1 MADNDSTEVIY
12 FIQILGAISILGLLI
27 NIFFKKALFLSM
39 CIIFASMLGILLVQ
53 FEMSIRGAMNQQKGI
68 MGIVKKLFHFRNLI
82 IMILLTSWVFD
93 IYINNYTDIESNK
106 MPSSFYTVSSGFM
119 WVIVTQIIVVVTNIV
134 NKKKESIRYTSGKKD
149 SVFDKLNHL
158 YSAQTSS
165 LNAILN
171 VVTFIMVIILY
182 VISELFVTDG

>member
-12 FIQILGAISILGLLI
+12 FVQILGAISILGLLI
-27 NIFFKKALFLSM
+27 HTFFKKALFLSM
-39 CIIFASMLGILLVQ
+39 CIIFASMLGLLLVQ
-53 FEMSIRGAMNQQKGI
+53 FEMSIRGAMNQQKGF

-82 IMILLTSWVFD
+82 IMILLTGWVFD
-93 IYINNYTDIESNK
+93 IYINNYTDIKSNK
-106 MPSSFYTVSSGFM
+106 MPPTFYTVSTAFM
-119 WVIVTQIIVVVTNIV
+119 WIVVTQIIMVVTNFIK
-134 NKKKESIRYTSGKKD
+134 KKKETSSITSGKKN

-182 VISELFVTDG
+182 VISEMFVTDG

>member
-1 MADNDSTEVIY
+1 M
-12 FIQILGAISILGLLI
+12 QILGAISILGLLI
-27 NIFFKKALFLSM
+27 HTFFKKALFLSM
-39 CIIFASMLGILLVQ
+39 CIIFASMLGLLLVQ
-53 FEMSIRGAMNQQKGI
+53 FEMSIRGAMNQQKGF

-82 IMILLTSWVFD
+82 IMILLTGWVFD
-93 IYINNYTDIESNK
+93 IYINNYTDIKSNK
-106 MPSSFYTVSSGFM
+106 MPPTFYTVSTAFM
-119 WVIVTQIIVVVTNIV
+119 WIVVTQIIMVVTNFIK
-134 NKKKESIRYTSGKKD
+134 KKKETSSITSGKKN

-182 VISELFVTDG
+182 VISEMFVTDG

>member
-12 FIQILGAISILGLLI
+12 FVQILGAISILGLLI
-27 NIFFKKALFLSM
+27 HTFFKKALFLSM
-39 CIIFASMLGILLVQ
+39 CIIFASMLGLLLVQ
-53 FEMSIRGAMNQQKGI
+53 FEMSIRGAMNQQKGF

-82 IMILLTSWVFD
+82 IMILLTGWVFD
-93 IYINNYTDIESNK
+93 IYINNYTDIKSNK
-106 MPSSFYTVSSGFM
+106 MPPTFYTVSTAFM
-119 WVIVTQIIVVVTNIV
+119 WIVVTQIIMVVTNFIK
-134 NKKKESIRYTSGKKD
+134 KKKELSSITSGKKN

-182 VISELFVTDG
+182 VISEMFVTDG

>member
-1 MADNDSTEVIY
+1 MVDNDSTEVIY

-27 NIFFKKALFLSM
+27 HTFFKKALFLSM
-39 CIIFASMLGILLVQ
+39 CIVFASMLGLLLVQ
-53 FEMSIRGAMNQQKGI
+53 FELSIRGSMNQQKGF

-82 IMILLTSWVFD
+82 IMILLTGWVFD
-93 IYINNYTDIESNK
+93 IYINNYTDINSNK
-106 MPSSFYTVSSGFM
+106 MPPTFYTVSTAFM
-119 WVIVTQIIVVVTNIV
+119 WLVVTQIIIVVGNFIK
-134 NKKKESIRYTSGKKD
+134 KKKEATNITSGKKD

-165 LNAILN
+165 LNAIINIINL
-171 VVTFIMVIILY
+171 IMVIILY

>member
-12 FIQILGAISILGLLI
+12 FVQILGAISILGLLI
-27 NIFFKKALFLSM
+27 HTFFKKALFLSM
-39 CIIFASMLGILLVQ
+39 CIIFASMLGLLLVQ
-53 FEMSIRGAMNQQKGI
+53 FEMSIRGAMNQQKGF

-82 IMILLTSWVFD
+82 IMILLTGWVFD
-93 IYINNYTDIESNK
+93 IYINNYTDIKSNK
-106 MPSSFYTVSSGFM
+106 MPPTFYTVSTAFM
-119 WVIVTQIIVVVTNIV
+119 WIVVTQIIMVVTNFIK
-134 NKKKESIRYTSGKKD
+134 KKKESSSITSGKKT

-182 VISELFVTDG
+182 VISEMFVTDG